1 MRNKATKLAA
11 LLILV
16 LAAGMFAACG
26 KSTDA
31 NATPIP
37 TQEAGNTQ
45 TPQPTAS
52 SEQTSTPEPTS
63 TPTPEAQP
71 EEENGKT
78 EVTPEENDKN
88 ALEEDQ
94 MGGVYTK
101 STMWVIGDSTVCSFN
116 DSYFYPRYGYG
127 TQFPEYFDA
136 ERFEVCNLAM
146 SGRSSLSFLTEENY
160 KTLMDGM
167 QKGDVLVIGFGH
179 NDEKAETARYTN
191 PNGDYKTA
199 GSFANNLYEN
209 YIKPAQEKEITV
221 ILCTPIV
228 RRSATGEW
236 KNSELHITTTTGEFE
251 GGNYPEAIIKLG
263 KDTNTAVVDMTALTK
278 EVYDALGAE
287 ETLNLHAW
295 LSSKPGSVDNT
306 HTNIWGAKY
315 NAYLFAKAVK
325 EMNLS
330 GISEY
335 VKNVEAAPAKAENL
349 VSNPDYVEP
358 VYDSSNLGKS
368 ELWADYGIFQGTVFG
383 DVGGTPSTKNQ
394 TLETDANGNMHI
406 AVANNKG
413 KISGSTDG
421 IAMYYYRI
429 PADASFTLTADMTIN
444 AYDSNNQVAFGLMVR
459 DAMYIDTNSKDYN
472 GDSVNAAFSR
482 LADMDAGVAWNNC
495 YARKDGKLTYGPS
508 LSRAYQAG
516 ETVTL
521 TLSGTSDGYAGKIG
535 DEEAVSGGFD
545 FKLTNFDE
553 DYVYIGMFAA
563 RNADV
568 TFSNIHLT
576 VNEEEVKIK

>member
-1 MRNKATKLAA
+1 MRNKVTKLAA
-11 LLILV
+11 LSILV

-26 KSTDA
+26 KST
-31 NATPIP
+31 
-37 TQEAGNTQ
+37 EAGVTPAPTKEVELTQ
-45 TPQPTAS
+45 
-52 SEQTSTPEPTS
+52 TPEPTAS
-63 TPTPEAQP
+63 TELTATPEPTAAPTPESLPAEETGNTEGEQNEHGESTP
-71 EEENGKT
+71 EEEKMNET
-78 EVTPEENDKN
+78 
-88 ALEEDQ
+88 
-94 MGGVYTK
+94 YTQ
-101 STMWVIGDSTVCSFN
+101 STMWVIGDSTVCGFN

-127 TQFPEYFDA
+127 TQLDGYFA
-136 ERFEVCNLAM
+136 EDRFEVQNLAL
-146 SGRSSLSFLTEENY
+146 SGRSSLSFLAEENY
-160 KTLMDGM
+160 KILMDGM
-167 QKGDVLVIGFGH
+167 QNGDVLVIGFGH
-179 NDEKAETARYTN
+179 NDEKTETARYTN
-191 PNGDYKTA
+191 PNGDYKTV

-209 YIKPAQEKEITV
+209 YIKPAQEKGVTV

-236 KNSELHITTTTGEFE
+236 KESELHITSTTGEFE
-251 GGNYPEAIIKLG
+251 GGDYPAAILQLG

-278 EVYDALGAE
+278 EVYDTLGAE

-325 EMNLS
+325 ALNIS
-330 GISEY
+330 GISEF
-335 VKNVEAAPAKAENL
+335 VCNVEAAPEKAEHL
-349 VSNPDYVEP
+349 VANPEYVEP

-383 DVGGTPSTKNQ
+383 DVGGTPSSKNQ
-394 TLETDANGNMHI
+394 TLETDENGNMHI

-421 IAMYYYRI
+421 IAMYYYRL
-429 PADASFTLTADMTIN
+429 PADASFILTADMTIN

-482 LADMDAGVAWNNC
+482 LADMDSGVALNNC
-495 YARKDGKLTYGPS
+495 YARKDGKLMYGSS

-535 DEEAVSGGFD
+535 EEEAVSGGFD

-553 DYVYIGMFAA
+553 DYIYIGMFVA

-568 TFSNIHLT
+568 TFSNIRLV
-576 VNEEEVKIK
+576 VNGEEVSVK